1 MRNLVIITS
10 IIEMPNKPLSYSK
23 TRSIFSNDERFE
35 QTKKTIETIKGRM
48 EDVAILIIECGDF
61 KDNMEKCEYLKK
73 NSNYFIN
80 LWDKKEL
87 HPLIF
92 GISKSLGE
100 GVMTIEAI
108 KYIIE
113 NNIEYD
119 NYYKI
124 SGRYYINDKFNNDD
138 FNCDVSVFTKP
149 KEHNNII
156 NTTFYKIKKEDLI
169 KLHDYLIKHLQD
181 MEECIQYEVLIYC
194 FMKTL
199 DKYKIID
206 DYKGISG
213 LISVDGSKLNI

>member
-1 MRNLVIITS
+1 MGLY
-10 IIEMPNKPLSYSK
+10 YSK
-23 TRSIFSNDERFE
+23 KQIICPCNNLPSFDNVTSAYIYKD
-35 QTKKTIETIKGRM
+35 
-48 EDVAILIIECGDF
+48 ILADI
-61 KDNMEKCEYLKK
+61 L
-73 NSNYFIN
+73 N
-80 LWDKKEL
+80 L
-87 HPLIF
+87 
-92 GISKSLGE
+92 
-100 GVMTIEAI
+100 A
-108 KYIIE
+108 
-113 NNIEYD
+113 
-119 NYYKI
+119 
-124 SGRYYINDKFNNDD
+124 
-138 FNCDVSVFTKP
+138 